1 MTIRTWLVPAV
12 AAAMLVGC
20 ADDKKA
26 AADQPSSSTTSAL
39 VPTAPASAPAC
50 LNQAT
55 IANTCI
61 PKTIGGWTGF
71 VCPVTVT
78 RTAQGITVNPHHLR
92 VPMPPAKVR
101 IVWIMAPGSTDT
113 FTATEGPTF
122 GTNTDFDSYTPTADD
137 DGDVAATAGT
147 RFRVRFKNTVATPPA
162 GTYYTVIMHT
172 PSGTAT
178 CDPVIHNQGG

>member
-1 MTIRTWLVPAV
+1 MTIRTWLVPA
-12 AAAMLVGC
+12 AAAALLAAC
-20 ADDKKA
+20 SSQKA
-26 AADQPSSSTTSAL
+26 TDQASTESTSAL
-39 VPTAPASAPAC
+39 APPVAPASAPAC

-55 IANTCI
+55 IANTCV
-61 PKTIGGWTGF
+61 PKTLGGWTGF
-71 VCPVTVT
+71 VCPVKVT
-78 RTAQGITVNPHHLR
+78 RTAEGITVNPHHLR

-113 FTATEGPTF
+113 FTTTEGPTF
-122 GTNTDFDSYTPTADD
+122 GTSSEFDMYTPTADD

-162 GTYYTVIMHT
+162 GTYYTMIMHT